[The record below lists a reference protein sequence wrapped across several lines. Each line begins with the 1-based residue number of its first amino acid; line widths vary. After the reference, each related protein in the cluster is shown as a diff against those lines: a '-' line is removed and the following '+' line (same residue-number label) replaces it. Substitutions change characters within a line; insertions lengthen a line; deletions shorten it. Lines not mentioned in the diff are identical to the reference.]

1 MNMYLNCIMLN
12 LFCAKSINRDKVNL
26 KTMFSEKMNRITLF
40 FNSKRIKLGFLV
52 VLVSFFLGSG
62 FSQSTKFETV
72 VIDAGHGGHD
82 HGCSGKGSK
91 EKTIALSIALKLGK
105 LIETKDKDVKVVYTR
120 KTDKF
125 VTLDNRAKIA
135 NSKKADLFICVHANA
150 NKKSSPYGTETYVL
164 GLHKTDEQEEIAA
177 RENAVIELEE
187 NSQSK
192 YQKITPER
200 LIARTMQLSAY
211 LNQSIGFASEI
222 QKEFKKIGR
231 KDRGVKQAGFVVLYK
246 TTMPSVLIETGFLTN
261 SKENTFLKKS
271 VNQQKM
277 AQAIYNAFSTYKAK
291 RDKIYYE
298 IAKDKKERKP
308 ANPTVTST
316 KSSRVVFKIQLA
328 SSTNKIEP
336 KSYNFKGLKNVEI
349 KKDGR
354 YYRYYYGA
362 TPSYSQIKRSL
373 KTAKSKG
380 YKDAFVM
387 GFVNGKR
394 VDLQKAINLAG
405 N

>member
-1 MNMYLNCIMLN
+1 MNMYLNCIMLF
-12 LFCAKSINRDKVNL
+12 LFNSKSINSCKVNL
-26 KTMFSEKMNRITLF
+26 KTMFSEKMNRLTLIF
-40 FNSKRIKLGFLV
+40 TSKRIMLGFLV
-52 VLVSFFLGSG
+52 VGLSFFYGTN
-62 FSQSTKFETV
+62 FSQASKFKTV

-82 HGCSGKGSK
+82 HGCSGRGSK
-91 EKTIALSIALKLGK
+91 EKTIALNIALKLGK
-105 LIETKDKDVKVVYTR
+105 LIETKNKDVSVIYTR

-135 NSKKADLFICVHANA
+135 NTKQADLFICIHANA
-150 NKKSSPYGTETYVL
+150 NSKSSPYGSETYVL
-164 GLHKTDEQEEIAA
+164 GLHKTDEQEEIAN

-187 NSQSK
+187 NASNN
-192 YQKITPER
+192 YQKITPEK

-261 SKENTFLKKS
+261 PKENEFLKKS
-271 VNQQKM
+271 ANQQKM
-277 AQAIYNAFSTYKAK
+277 AQAIYNAFNVYKKK
-291 RDKIYYE
+291 RDKIYNQ
-298 IAKDKKERKP
+298 IASENKTPIKKP
-308 ANPTVTST
+308 AKST
-316 KSSRVVFKIQLA
+316 NNNNVEFKIQLA

-336 KSYNFKGLKNVEI
+336 KSYNFKGLRNVEI
-349 KKDGR
+349 KQDGK
-354 YYRYYYGA
+354 YYRYYYGM
-362 TPSYSQIKRSL
+362 TSSYNEIKKSL
-373 KTAKSKG
+373 KIARSKG

-394 VDLQKAINLAG
+394 VDLQQAIKLAK
-405 N
+405 

>member
-1 MNMYLNCIMLN
+1 MNMFLICIMLN
-12 LFCAKSINRDKVNL
+12 LFYSKLITRYKVKL
-26 KTMFSEKMNRITLF
+26 KTMFSEKMNQFTLSF
-40 FNSKRIKLGFLV
+40 MTKRYNVLFLVGFVVFFQFNS
-52 VLVSFFLGSG
+52 
-62 FSQSTKFETV
+62 FSQLSKFKTV

-82 HGCSGKGSK
+82 DGCSGKGSK

-105 LIETKDKDVKVVYTR
+105 LIETGNKDVKVIYTR

-135 NSKKADLFICVHANA
+135 NSKNADLFICVHANA
-150 NKKSSPYGTETYVL
+150 NERSSPIGTETYVL
-164 GLHKTDEQEEIAA
+164 GLHKTKEQKEIAA

-187 NSQSK
+187 NSNSK

-211 LNQSIGFASEI
+211 LNQSISFASQI

-261 SKENTFLKKS
+261 PTDNAFLKKS
-271 VNQQKM
+271 TNQQKM
-277 AQAIYNAFSTYKAK
+277 AQAIYNAFKRYKAS
-291 RDKIYYE
+291 RDKIYNE
-298 IAKDKKERKP
+298 IVKDKTDVKSE
-308 ANPTVTST
+308 T
-316 KSSRVVFKIQLA
+316 KSPVSNNSNVVFKIQLA

-336 KSYNFKGLKNVEI
+336 KSYNFKGLRGVEL
-349 KKDGR
+349 KKDGK

-362 TPSYSQIKRSL
+362 TGSYSDIKNSL
-373 KTAKSKG
+373 KTAKAKG

-387 GFVNGKR
+387 GFVDGKR
-394 VDLQKAINLAG
+394 VDLQKAIDLAK

>member
-1 MNMYLNCIMLN
+1 MLETTY
-12 LFCAKSINRDKVNL
+12 KVNL
-26 KTMFSEKMNRITLF
+26 KTMFFEITQPNTPGF
-40 FNSKRIKLGFLV
+40 MHKRIKGVFLV
-52 VLVSFFLGSG
+52 ISILFFQFNFFAQGN
-62 FSQSTKFETV
+62 KFNKI

-91 EKTIALSIALKLGK
+91 EKTIALNISLKLGK
-105 LIETKDKDVKVVYTR
+105 LIETKDKDVKVIYTR

-135 NSKKADLFICVHANA
+135 NTKNADLFICIHANA
-150 NKKSSPYGTETYVL
+150 NKKSTPYGSETYVL
-164 GLHKTDEQEEIAA
+164 GLHKTDEQQEIAN
-177 RENAVIELEE
+177 RENSVIELEE
-187 NSQSK
+187 NRKNK
-192 YQKITPER
+192 YHKITPEK

-211 LNQSIGFASEI
+211 LNQSISFASEI

-231 KDRGVKQAGFVVLYK
+231 KNRGVKQAGFVVLYK

-261 SKENTFLKKS
+261 SKENEYLKKS
-271 VNQQKM
+271 ANQQKM
-277 AQAIYNAFSTYKAK
+277 AQAIYNAFKTYKKK
-291 RDKIYYE
+291 RDKLYKDISSD
-298 IAKDKKERKP
+298 AKPSKKPKKP
-308 ANPTVTST
+308 VSNS
-316 KSSRVVFKIQLA
+316 KVVFKIQLA

-336 KSYNFKGLKNVEI
+336 KSYNFKGLRNVEL
-349 KKDGR
+349 KKDGK

-362 TPSYSQIKRSL
+362 TNSHASIKKSL

-394 VDLQKAINLAG
+394 VNLQEAIKLSKK
-405 N
+405 

>member
-1 MNMYLNCIMLN
+1 MSLNCIMLN
-12 LFCAKSINRDKVNL
+12 LFYSVLRISYKVNL
-26 KTMFSEKMNRITLF
+26 KTMFSEKMNIITPRFMHKRFVGVFLALAIVF
-40 FNSKRIKLGFLV
+40 FHQTSY
-52 VLVSFFLGSG
+52 
-62 FSQSTKFETV
+62 SQGRKFKTV

-91 EKTIALSIALKLGK
+91 EKTIALNIALKLGK
-105 LIETKDKDVKVVYTR
+105 LIETKDKDVKVIYTR

-135 NSKKADLFICVHANA
+135 NSKKADLFICIHANA
-150 NKKSSPYGTETYVL
+150 NKKSSPYGSETYVL

-177 RENAVIELEE
+177 RENSVIELEE
-187 NSQSK
+187 NKSK
-192 YQKITPER
+192 YYKITPEK

-211 LNQSIGFASEI
+211 LNQSISFASEI

-261 SKENTFLKKS
+261 SKENEYLKKTK
-271 VNQQKM
+271 NQQKM
-277 AQAIYNAFSTYKAK
+277 AQAIYNAFKTYKKK
-291 RDKIYYE
+291 RDKIYNE
-298 IAKDKKERKP
+298 MKTTDTGNNKP
-308 ANPTVTST
+308 KPVTS
-316 KSSRVVFKIQLA
+316 SSNKKVEFKIQLA

-336 KSYNFKGLKNVEI
+336 KSYNFKGLRNVQI
-349 KKDGR
+349 KKDGK
-354 YYRYYYGA
+354 YYRYYYG
-362 TPSYSQIKRSL
+362 TTGSYTQIKKSL
-373 KTAKSKG
+373 KTAKGKG

-387 GFVNGKR
+387 GFVDGKR
-394 VDLQKAINLAG
+394 VDLQKAIELAK

>member
-1 MNMYLNCIMLN
+1 MG
-12 LFCAKSINRDKVNL
+12 KVNL
-26 KTMFSEKMNRITLF
+26 KTMFSEKMNMITTRF
-40 FNSKRIKLGFLV
+40 MHKRIVPIFLV
-52 VLVSFFLGSG
+52 LLVVFFLKPVH
-62 FSQSTKFETV
+62 SQGRKFKTV

-91 EKTIALSIALKLGK
+91 EKTIALNIALKLGK
-105 LIETKDKDVKVVYTR
+105 LIETKDKDVKVIYTR

-135 NSKKADLFICVHANA
+135 NTKKADLFICIHANA

-177 RENAVIELEE
+177 RENSVIELEE
-187 NSQSK
+187 NKSK
-192 YQKITPER
+192 YYKITPEK

-211 LNQSIGFASEI
+211 LNQSISFASEI

-261 SKENTFLKKS
+261 AKENTFLKSSK
-271 VNQQKM
+271 NQQKM
-277 AQAIYNAFSTYKAK
+277 AQAIYNAFKSYKKK
-291 RDKIYYE
+291 RDKIYNE
-298 IAKDKKERKP
+298 LKGNKAESKPKTTVSSSVKKVE
-308 ANPTVTST
+308 
-316 KSSRVVFKIQLA
+316 FKIQLA

-336 KSYNFKGLKNVEI
+336 KSYNFKGLRNVQI
-349 KKDGR
+349 KKDGK
-354 YYRYYYGA
+354 YYRYYYG
-362 TPSYSQIKRSL
+362 TTRSYSEIKKSL
-373 KTAKSKG
+373 ATAKKKG

-387 GFVNGKR
+387 GFVDGKR
-394 VDLQKAINLAG
+394 VNLQEAIKIAKN
-405 N
+405 

>member
-12 LFCAKSINRDKVNL
+12 LFYSKLITCNKVNV
-26 KTMFSEKMNRITLF
+26 KTMFLEKMNRFTLRF
-40 FNSKRIKLGFLV
+40 MTKRFNGVFLV
-52 VLVSFFLGSG
+52 VALVFFQVNS
-62 FSQSTKFETV
+62 FSQLSRFKNV

-82 HGCSGKGSK
+82 DGCSGTGSK
-91 EKTIALSIALKLGK
+91 EKVIALNIALKLGK
-105 LIETKDKDVKVVYTR
+105 LIEAGNKDVTVIYTR
-120 KTDKF
+120 KSDKF

-135 NSKKADLFICVHANA
+135 NTKKADLFICIHANA
-150 NKKSSPYGTETYVL
+150 NTKSSPSGTETYVL
-164 GLHKTDEQEEIAA
+164 GLHKTKEQKEIAA

-187 NSQSK
+187 NSSSK

-211 LNQSIGFASEI
+211 LNQSISFASQI

-261 SKENTFLKKS
+261 AAENTYLKKS

-277 AQAIYNAFSTYKAK
+277 AQAIYNAFKRHKSN
-291 RDKIYYE
+291 RDKIYNE
-298 IAKDKKERKP
+298 IYKNKSDVKP
-308 ANPTVTST
+308 SVKTTTSN
-316 KSSRVVFKIQLA
+316 SSEVVFKIQLA

-336 KSYNFKGLKNVEI
+336 KSYNFKGLRGVEL
-349 KKDGR
+349 KKDGK
-354 YYRYYYGA
+354 YYRYYYGM
-362 TPSYSQIKRSL
+362 TSSHSSIKKSL
-373 KTAKSKG
+373 ERAKTKG

-387 GFVNGKR
+387 GFVDGKR
-394 VDLQKAINLAG
+394 VDLQKAIKLEN